1 MKCPSCSQAV
11 SGAYEPGSYSCSGCG
26 GQVQVN
32 PARPKHVQ
40 FGKEGANKRWGK
52 AKAGGS
58 KKKAKKNPVER
69 LPDWSATEF
78 LRKYGRGSGNGSAK
92 EWAEELK
99 FEHPTNRQM
108 VVGLVAD
115 LLYQMDTSQVD
126 ARNQGS
132 AAFLERYQAWMEG
145 PSAGVSTSPNVRFPF
160 I

>member
-1 MKCPSCSQAV
+1 MKCGNCGKGV
-11 SGAYEPGSYSCSGCG
+11 SGAYEAGSYSCSGCG
-26 GQVQVN
+26 GAVEVN
-32 PARPKHVQ
+32 PKKKNP
-40 FGKEGANKRWGK
+40 
-52 AKAGGS
+52 S
-58 KKKAKKNPVER
+58 KKNPGRKKNPVER
-69 LPDWSATEF
+69 LPGWNATEF
-78 LRKYGRGSGNGSAK
+78 LRTYGRGSGHGSAK